1 MMADLQEP
9 WLGENPLSK
18 PYAPSPAT
26 LRWVRCREFPEFL
39 IDQVAKDGQ
48 RVDLGKFS
56 SALRA
61 AELFDNRS
69 IDLPGAVIALPSGQ
83 RLLGHFCRLVRQH
96 YEAAG
101 LVEYDYPYL
110 APLSSIATFSQVFPA
125 DHRVLF
131 VGTRIDFNQGQPLGV
146 LVPTGEP
153 IIYPHWQKIIK
164 NHRDLPIEMYRHT
177 RFFRPWSRGKSG
189 RGIFNALEGADMFE
203 FHGCYEKGR
212 ASEAG
217 RRLFRM
223 LVGLAEAIA
232 VPILWSTRPPW
243 SNYAEVSH
251 ATVGGDSPLPSGATL
266 QVGTLYDQGDIFSRP
281 YGISYVDAN
290 GRSQNP
296 HHIVGAL
303 SRRLLL
309 AHLLYGMLTNGSFL
323 PHPEISPYQVNI
335 VVRRTERDGADS
347 GTALAS
353 ALSARGLRI
362 RISVADS
369 SHDVAR
375 ALKHSAR
382 LLVPLTIILQG
393 RRHDGDVARFV
404 LRRSDDLSEAYHQG
418 SDFSAL
424 SSDVVLDALSDLKH
438 AYEARIHRYL
448 MSRCTEVRTI
458 EDARA
463 ALQARKVVL
472 CPLEFGHGAGDEIAR
487 WQQGEILGYVEASEP
502 RPCIVSGRVCSTS
515 AFVSPRA

>member
-1 MMADLQEP
+1 MADLQEP
-9 WLGENPLSK
+9 WLGGNPLSK
-18 PYAPSPAT
+18 SHTPSPAR
-26 LRWVRCREFPEFL
+26 LRWVRCKEFPEFF
-39 IDQVAKDGQ
+39 IDQVAKDGP

-56 SALRA
+56 SALRT

-69 IDLPGAVIALPSGQ
+69 IDLPGAVIALPNGQ

-101 LVEYDYPYL
+101 LIEYDYPYL

-131 VGTRIDFNQGQPLGV
+131 VGTRMDFNQGQPRGV

-153 IIYPHWQKIIK
+153 SIYPHWKKVIK
-164 NHRDLPIEMYRHT
+164 THRDLPIEMYQHS
-177 RFFRPWSRGKSG
+177 RFFRPWSKDKTG
-189 RGIFNALEGADMFE
+189 RGIFNTLEGADMFE
-203 FHGCYEKGR
+203 FHACYEKGG
-212 ASEAG
+212 AADAG
-217 RRLFRM
+217 RRLFHM

-243 SNYAEVSH
+243 SNHAEVSR

-266 QVGTLYDQGDIFSRP
+266 QVGTLYDQGDIFSRR
-281 YGISYVDAN
+281 YDIRYVDAD
-290 GRSQNP
+290 GRSLNP
-296 HHIVGAL
+296 HHVVGAV

-323 PHPEISPYQVNI
+323 PHPDISPYQVHI
-335 VVRRTERDGADS
+335 IVRRTERDGADS
-347 GTALAS
+347 VTALVS

-362 RISVADS
+362 RISVADGG
-369 SHDVAR
+369 HDVAR

-393 RRHDGDVARFV
+393 RRHDDDVARFV
-404 LRRSDDLSEAYHQG
+404 FRRSDDLSEVYDQG
-418 SDFSAL
+418 PDFSAL
-424 SSDVVLDALSDLKH
+424 SSDLVLDALSDLRH
-438 AYEARIHRYL
+438 AYETRIHRYF

-463 ALQARKVVL
+463 ALRARKVVL
-472 CPLEFGHGAGDEIAR
+472 CPLEFNREAGDEIAR
-487 WQQGEILGYVEASEP
+487 WQQGEVLGYVEAFEP